1 MYLSLLATTGS
12 EGIMDGLGLTIV
24 GMGVVF
30 LALIAIWGMLILIG
44 EAFGKEA
51 VGGGKQ
57 DGSGA
62 PTASTPAPAPVAS
75 APAPPAPEPAP
86 ANGTIPPEIL
96 AAITAAVAVAV
107 QQPFRIRRVRFSPTD
122 NQSAWASQGR
132 QAIHASHRLRKGS
145 R

>member
-57 DGSGA
+57 DGPA
-62 PTASTPAPAPVAS
+62 ARTASPPAAAAPAAVVS
-75 APAPPAPEPAP
+75 EPAP